1 MSASKGHPD
10 RWVTTRE
17 VADRLSIHITTVARY
32 IKSGALGQVLVLSL
46 KDKRVKESAIEE
58 FINSRLA

>member
-1 MSASKGHPD
+1 MSAQDKPD

-17 VADRLSIHITTVARY
+17 VANRLSVHIHTVANY
-32 IKSGALGQVLVLSL
+32 IKRGEFGPVLILSA

>member
-1 MSASKGHPD
+1 MSAVKSQD

-17 VADRLSIHITTVARY
+17 VADRLSIHRDTVLRKVKAGEFG
-32 IKSGALGQVLVLSL
+32 KVLMLSMT
-46 KDKRVKESAIEE
+46 DKRIRESAIEE